1 MPVSYR
7 IVTLQVATALLAA
20 AGLLMWNAADAI
32 GALAA
37 GVVCV
42 VPNGYFAWRTN
53 RERSAS
59 RMLGAGIARLVGTVM
74 LMTVVFATIT
84 PSPLGFFAT
93 FVLLQVVHVAGGARM
108 AAAGS

>member
-1 MPVSYR
+1 MSYR
-7 IVTLQVATALLAA
+7 IVALQVATALIAA
-20 AGLLMWNAADAI
+20 AGLLMWNAADAV

-42 VPNGYFAWRTN
+42 IPNGYFAWRIN

-59 RMLGAGIARLVGTVM
+59 RMLGAGIVRLVGIVI

-93 FVLLQVVHVAGGARM
+93 FVLLQIVHVAGGSRL
-108 AAAGS
+108 AG

>member
-7 IVTLQVATALLAA
+7 IVALQVATALIAA
-20 AGLLMWNAADAI
+20 AGLLMWNAADAV

-42 VPNGYFAWRTN
+42 IPNGYFAWRIN

-59 RMLGAGIARLVGTVM
+59 RMLGAGIVRLVGIVI

-93 FVLLQVVHVAGGARM
+93 FVLLQIVHVAGGSRL
-108 AAAGS
+108 AG